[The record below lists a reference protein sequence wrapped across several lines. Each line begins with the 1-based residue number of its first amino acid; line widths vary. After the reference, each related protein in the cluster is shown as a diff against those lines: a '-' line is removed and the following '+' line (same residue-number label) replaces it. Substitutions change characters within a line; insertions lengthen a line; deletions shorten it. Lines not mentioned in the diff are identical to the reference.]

1 MRARIVQS
9 TVVQRP
15 NSLAVG
21 IAVAAKVQQVRGSRL
36 PGHEPECSIRVNSPL
51 GRLSQLGLSISGF
64 LSYGAWVFGLDRE
77 TRRRARRNLFAI
89 VSTAGGPLV
98 VLGLTIPDRTTAII
112 GFVIVGLLLVNGSIV
127 LPIRSA
133 RAARRRRDD
142 SHY

>member
-1 MRARIVQS
+1 MALVLRR
-9 TVVQRP
+9 
-15 NSLAVG
+15 VG
-21 IAVAAKVQQVRGSRL
+21 GGDLRVACAVAVAWIRPRPRL
-36 PGHEPECSIRVNSPL
+36 LEIA
-51 GRLSQLGLSISGF
+51 LSISGF

-77 TRRRARRNLFAI
+77 TRRRARRNLGVAARAHPGSCLFAI

-142 SHY
+142 SH

>member
-1 MRARIVQS
+1 
-9 TVVQRP
+9 
-15 NSLAVG
+15 LE
-21 IAVAAKVQQVRGSRL
+21 IA
-36 PGHEPECSIRVNSPL
+36 
-51 GRLSQLGLSISGF
+51 LSISGF

-77 TRRRARRNLFAI
+77 TRRRARRNLGVAARAHPGSCLFAI

-142 SHY
+142 SH